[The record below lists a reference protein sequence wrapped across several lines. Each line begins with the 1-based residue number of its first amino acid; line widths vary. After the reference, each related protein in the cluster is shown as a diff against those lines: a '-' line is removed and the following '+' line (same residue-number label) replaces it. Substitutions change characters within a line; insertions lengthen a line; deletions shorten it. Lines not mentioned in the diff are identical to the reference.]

1 MNLRSTI
8 FATYPVQYLHTQAV
22 HSEFLHHLLN
32 KCEQLRPIGCYS
44 FLNLHLYPSKIKTV
58 TYFPFQVM
66 LYKANIFFLNS
77 TKIRVTS
84 IEISNRKFSKFVSS
98 KNLLYKYST
107 IHNRLGM
114 KWSNKRY
121 AEWDVSNMAMS
132 RIMVN
137 LLGIVQVNFQQSL
150 VLEHLKYS

>member
-1 MNLRSTI
+1 
-8 FATYPVQYLHTQAV
+8 
-22 HSEFLHHLLN
+22 
-32 KCEQLRPIGCYS
+32 
-44 FLNLHLYPSKIKTV
+44 
-58 TYFPFQVM
+58 M
-66 LYKANIFFLNS
+66 LYKANIFLNS
-77 TKIRVTS
+77 TKIIVTS
-84 IEISNRKFSKFVSS
+84 IEISNRKFSKFVPS

-121 AEWDVSNMAMS
+121 ADWDISNMAMS

-150 VLEHLKYS
+150 VLEHLKYF